1 VRPAILLTISLILC
15 YLPAPAETID
25 EVVAAVGD
33 TPILR
38 SDLHLAEAVLLVDL
52 NPAESAA
59 DLGSRLLEARIRLE
73 LQFRDLE
80 ASGTLYRLDIDVAA
94 ARASLVGR
102 VGGEETLAPVLAANG
117 LTAADLDEL
126 ALRIAAVSAFIEQ
139 RLRPRVRISSEEVRA
154 AYQELVVGPIEATGE
169 VVPPLE
175 EVQEQLH
182 LLLAERKLNG
192 EIERWLQS
200 AAEQLEVTRFHRR

>member
-1 VRPAILLTISLILC
+1 MKPAILTAISLILC
-15 YLPAPAETID
+15 TLPAAAETID

-38 SDLHLAEAVLLVDL
+38 SDLHLAELVRLVDPG
-52 NPAESAA
+52 PAETAE
-59 DLGSRLLEARIRLE
+59 DLGARLLEARIRLE

-94 ARASLVGR
+94 SRATLVER
-102 VGGEETLAPVLAANG
+102 AGGEEAVAPALAASG

-126 ALRIAAVSAFIEQ
+126 ALRVAAVGAFIEQ
-139 RLRPRVRISSEEVRA
+139 RLRPRVRVGTEEVRA
-154 AYQELVVGPIEATGE
+154 AYQELVARPIEGAGE
-169 VVPPLE
+169 TAPPFE

-192 EIERWLQS
+192 EIERWLDA
-200 AAEQLEVTRFHRR
+200 AAEQLEVTRFHRW